1 MNRASERFLFIIII
15 GVLLSTTAAAQPSL
29 YMNGMQYNRNPYASK
44 FEVLPERGGEFRYTR
59 VNSTG
64 IPNLNYFWRGS
75 IDGNYEYATYPTVS
89 GNLQTGSLG
98 FSLGAGLSYPLVRR
112 SHWGIAPFFGVFNMS
127 RWYFPRNKHRNNWR
141 IGIEIGFVMDVPG
154 KMKLHWVYTDKTF
167 LLGLNYDL

>member
-1 MNRASERFLFIIII
+1 MNRRRGRVLLIIL
-15 GVLLSTTAAAQPSL
+15 GVLLPMTAAAEMSL
-29 YMNGMQYNRNPYASK
+29 YMDGIQYNRNPYASK

-89 GNLQTGSLG
+89 GSLHAGSIG
-98 FSLGAGLSYPLVRR
+98 FSLGGGLSYRLINR
-112 SHWGIAPFFGVFNMS
+112 SHWGIEPFFGVFNVS
-127 RWYFPRNKHRNNWR
+127 RWRFTRNKHGNDWR
-141 IGIEIGFVMDVPG
+141 IETGLAMDIPA
-154 KMKLHWVYTDKTF
+154 KMKLIWLYTRGAL